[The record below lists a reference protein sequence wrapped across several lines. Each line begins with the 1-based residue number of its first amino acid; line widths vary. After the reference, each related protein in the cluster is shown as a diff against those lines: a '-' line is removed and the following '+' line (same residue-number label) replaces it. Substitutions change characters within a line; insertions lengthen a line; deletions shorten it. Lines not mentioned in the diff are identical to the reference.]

1 MNEKQETKK
10 KKQAAAETPVHT
22 IRSGAIAAS
31 IWKRQSPAGYTYL
44 DYSLT
49 RSFESLS
56 SGSLGNSRNFFARN
70 RRELLDVIDAAT
82 TWIDQYELRT
92 SGGDRVAA

>member
-1 MNEKQETKK
+1 MNEKTEAKK
-10 KKQAAAETPVHT
+10 KKQAAAETPIHT
-22 IRSGAIAAS
+22 IRKGAVAAS

-56 SGSLGNSRNFFARN
+56 SGSPGNSRNFFARN
-70 RRELLDVIDAAT
+70 RHELLHVIDAAT
-82 TWIDQYELRT
+82 TWIDQYEQRT
-92 SGGDRVAA
+92 SAGDRVAA